1 MGDFVKVRWVRRGAA
16 LFFILF
22 VLAVIWPG
30 IVPFNRFEPQIL
42 GLPFVMFWIA
52 LWVFASFLVL
62 LVVDRVE
69 GNARE
74 GGD

>member
-1 MGDFVKVRWVRRGAA
+1 MSVRWIRWFAA
-16 LFFILF
+16 LFFVAF

-52 LWVFASFLVL
+52 LWVLASFFVL
-62 LVVDRVE
+62 LIVDQVE
-69 GNARE
+69 GKARKR
-74 GGD
+74 GD